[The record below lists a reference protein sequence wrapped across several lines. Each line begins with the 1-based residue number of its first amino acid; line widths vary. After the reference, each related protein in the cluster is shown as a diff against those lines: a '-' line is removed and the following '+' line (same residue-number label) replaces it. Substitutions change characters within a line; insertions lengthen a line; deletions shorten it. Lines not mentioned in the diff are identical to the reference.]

1 MSLWRMAWRYLWA
14 RALVTVLTLTGI
26 ALGTSLI
33 CSVLTLRRESEAGF
47 LQESGQFDLAVGAK
61 GSPLQLVLSSIYQLD
76 VPTGNIPYTRY
87 EALRDDKRIASAIP
101 LGLGDNYHGYRIVG
115 TEDKL
120 FSLTDRKDPQ
130 KHLYQLAEGRL
141 FQTDF
146 EAVIGAQV
154 ARRSGLK
161 LGDSFVG
168 THGLVVT
175 AGSSEHTDFP
185 YKVVGIL
192 APSGNSFDRAI
203 YVTLPSVWRIHD
215 KEAEV
220 HKKLAG
226 VDASAGPASRKDAE
240 VTAVLIRLKAVG
252 LRLWMAQEIQK
263 RTESMAAIPVNEMLR
278 LYQQVLGPMQRVL
291 LGVAALVVVV
301 SALSITATLYQ
312 SAERRR
318 RDLAVMRALGAHPRE
333 IFALVV
339 LEALLLSLLGLS
351 AGWLI
356 GHGGLALA
364 GPYLSDSLGIS
375 VSSWTTDR
383 LEWLA
388 LAAVAGG
395 GLLAGLLP
403 AVLAYRREPVTDLAS
418 A

>member
-1 MSLWRMAWRYLWA
+1 MAWRYLWA

-47 LQESGQFDLAVGAK
+47 LQESGQFDLVAGAK

-87 EALRDDKRIASAIP
+87 EALRDDKRVARAIP
-101 LGLGDNYHGYRIVG
+101 LGLGDNFHGYRIVG
-115 TEDKL
+115 TEEKL
-120 FSLTDRKDPQ
+120 FSLTDRRDTGKR
-130 KHLYQLAEGRL
+130 LYQLAGGR
-141 FQTDF
+141 FFEADF

-154 ARRSGLK
+154 ARRAGLK

-175 AGSSEHTDFP
+175 AGSSEHKEFP

-192 APSGNSFDRAI
+192 SSGGTSVDRAI
-203 YVTLPSVWRIHD
+203 YVTLPSVWRIHE

-226 VDASAGPASRKDAE
+226 IESTGAPSSRQDAE

-318 RDLAVMRALGAHPRE
+318 RDLAVMRALGTHPRE
-333 IFALVV
+333 ILALVV
-339 LEALLLSLLGLS
+339 MEALLLTLLGLS
-351 AGWLI
+351 AGWII

-364 GPYLSDSLGIS
+364 GPYLNDSLGIS

-383 LEWLA
+383 VEWIA

-403 AVLAYRREPVTDLAS
+403 AVLAYRREPVNDLTS
-418 A
+418 S